1 MNPLRVHRSKSYKA
15 WYNSLAPK
23 TQGIVDTRIDIFIS
37 LGLLLKSKLLD
48 PKLELYEFKWD
59 SGLRVYYALIED
71 SEGKLML
78 LLLGGNKNSQPRDI
92 SEAKNIIWKA
102 LNKIEGKKIRRKK

>member
-1 MNPLRVHRSKSYKA
+1 
-15 WYNSLAPK
+15 
-23 TQGIVDTRIDIFIS
+23 
-37 LGLLLKSKLLD
+37 
-48 PKLELYEFKWD
+48 
-59 SGLRVYYALIED
+59 
-71 SEGKLML
+71 ML